1 MLSPVKCPKMKFLN
15 PLSAFPAQMQDNAWK
30 AYLNGD
36 TLGDWQTLAPLFDKA
51 AEGGHLEDLKKGLSR
66 LIKGRGTNIFRHISS
81 LQMSIL
87 P

>member
-1 MLSPVKCPKMKFLN
+1 MKFLK
-15 PLSAFPAQMQDNAWK
+15 PLSAFPAQMQDDAWK

-66 LIKGRGTNIFRHISS
+66 LIKGRGTNIFSHISS